1 MPQQHH
7 RHHQHVDD
15 NGVDITVDVDDE
27 RGRLTL
33 VDAASGMLA
42 DHEREAIADAVG
54 VDDDD
59 ELSPEE
65 AALHIER
72 FDLDAFD

>member
-7 RHHQHVDD
+7 RYHQHADD
-15 NGVDITVDVDDE
+15 SGAATDVDVDDE
-27 RGRLTL
+27 HGRLAL